1 MKTQPWKFGTLIKYD
16 RGKRLNRPRIKFQY
30 LSSKNGCNEMQ
41 GWKANLIEGTIFL
54 VVGLIIIAIN
64 FLTIEAIDF
73 LNNGNQIT
81 ASLNPTFF
89 VLLIAGFFL
98 LGVGTAQSAVTITI
112 RKLESYQSSGGG
124 ETTTVTRNPL

>member
-1 MKTQPWKFGTLIKYD
+1 M
-16 RGKRLNRPRIKFQY
+16 
-30 LSSKNGCNEMQ
+30 E

-54 VVGLIIIAIN
+54 VVGLVIIIIN
-64 FLTIEAIDF
+64 LLTIEAIDF

-112 RKLESYQSSGGG
+112 RKLESYESSDGK
-124 ETTTVTRNPL
+124 TRTITRIPL

>member
-1 MKTQPWKFGTLIKYD
+1 M
-16 RGKRLNRPRIKFQY
+16 
-30 LSSKNGCNEMQ
+30 E

-73 LNNGNQIT
+73 LNTGNQIT

-124 ETTTVTRNPL
+124 ETTTVARNPL